1 MNDEELQ
8 IYRLHVGSGP
18 LIATAVHDGH
28 DIRPDLLQFV
38 GLPEADRLREEDP
51 FTGLW
56 TTAAPTRVVATR
68 SRFEVDLNRPRET
81 CAYREPADCWG
92 LRLYS
97 KTPPTAQF
105 ERSIAEY
112 DDFYGG
118 MHDLLTDVAR
128 EHKRF
133 VVYDFHSYNH
143 RREGPDGPEADA
155 ETNPQVNLGTESID
169 RKRWGGVVDAFV
181 GSLRSYDYPGGHL
194 DVRENVKFKGGAW
207 PRWINQNFPDSGVAI
222 AIEFKK
228 FFMDE
233 WSGDPDRKALDDITE
248 SLRSTIQPVLTALAT
263 T

>member
-1 MNDEELQ
+1 MSDEELQ

-97 KTPPTAQF
+97 KTPPAAQF
-105 ERSIAEY
+105 ERSLAEY

-133 VVYDFHSYNH
+133 VVYDMHSYNH

-155 ETNPQVNLGTESID
+155 ETNPQVNVGTESID
-169 RKRWGGVVDAFV
+169 RKRWGGVVDAFTGLPTVVRLPRRSPRRTRERQVQRGQLAPMDKCELPRFGCRNRDRIQEVFHGRMV
-181 GSLRSYDYPGGHL
+181 G
-194 DVRENVKFKGGAW
+194 
-207 PRWINQNFPDSGVAI
+207 
-222 AIEFKK
+222 
-228 FFMDE
+228 
-233 WSGDPDRKALDDITE
+233 
-248 SLRSTIQPVLTALAT
+248 
-263 T
+263 